1 MKVTVETK
9 KGLEKNLKVFVD
21 KNTIN
26 KELDVKYDQL
36 KNDVVL
42 KGFRPGKV
50 PKDLIK
56 RQFGKAIYGEVID
69 KILKET
75 TTKALDEKKIKAFFI
90 TNKVKCNLYNLIFF
104 GWIRLIKFNLREE
117 IMKKI
122 ISLMFAAFLVFG
134 FISKAN
140 AKTLKCQTV
149 LNTKADEVKMLKD
162 FTDTV
167 TALTDG
173 SLKFEILPA
182 GAVVGVK
189 ETLDAV
195 DKGLIDCGFAWTHYW
210 SGDHPAA
217 MLFGSPVA
225 GGGVGID
232 NLAFLSWFQYG
243 GGKELYDRL
252 WKEMGRDIKGFMLQ
266 PVGPEA
272 LGWFPKPIKDMADFR
287 KYKFRTPPGIPGQT
301 YKDIGIASVAMGGGD
316 ILPALEAG
324 TIDAAEWCCP
334 KPDLTFGFQKVLKHY
349 YLQGLHQVVVNA
361 DFYITGKT
369 YKAMTAH
376 EKKSLEVAANASLA
390 KSLSYRIYEN
400 GKALQELTTKH
411 GVILEDTPSDYF
423 KEYMAAAKAT
433 LNKNA
438 EQNKFFKEV
447 YDSMKEFADVAVPFW
462 SGAQMSNAKLG
473 MAHAA
478 TLK

>member
-1 MKVTVETK
+1 
-9 KGLEKNLKVFVD
+9 
-21 KNTIN
+21 
-26 KELDVKYDQL
+26 
-36 KNDVVL
+36 
-42 KGFRPGKV
+42 
-50 PKDLIK
+50 
-56 RQFGKAIYGEVID
+56 
-69 KILKET
+69 
-75 TTKALDEKKIKAFFI
+75 
-90 TNKVKCNLYNLIFF
+90 
-104 GWIRLIKFNLREE
+104 
-117 IMKKI
+117 
-122 ISLMFAAFLVFG
+122 
-134 FISKAN
+134 
-140 AKTLKCQTV
+140 
-149 LNTKADEVKMLKD
+149 MLKD

-167 TALTDG
+167 TTLTDG
-173 SLKFEILPA
+173 SLKFEIMPA
-182 GAVVGVK
+182 GTVVGVT

-225 GGGVGID
+225 GAGVGID
-232 NLAFLSWFQYG
+232 NLAFLSWFQYA
-243 GGKELYDRL
+243 GGKELYEQL

-287 KYKFRTPPGIPGQT
+287 TYKFRTPPGIPGQT

-361 DFYITGKT
+361 DFYMTGKL
-369 YKAMTAH
+369 YNSLSAH

-400 GKALQELTTKH
+400 GKALRELTTVH
-411 GVILEDTPSDYF
+411 GVQLHDTPADYF
-423 KEYMAAAKAT
+423 TEYMAAAKAT
-433 LNKNA
+433 LEKNA
-438 EQNKFFKEV
+438 AQNAFFKKV
-447 YDSMKEFADVAVPFW
+447 WDSQKAFADIAVPFW
-462 SGAQMSNAKLG
+462 AGAQMSNAQLG
-473 MAHAA
+473 MAHANS
-478 TLK
+478 LK